1 MGSLEEQ
8 KMKIIGIMV
17 VAAAVTSPLMA
28 QDNPLSQ
35 EAQRAW
41 NRTKRLIVAAAN
53 KMPEEHYGFKP
64 APESQSFGDL
74 VAHTANAAMGSCS
87 GIGGERQRAGVNGGS
102 SKADLVAAID
112 AAMAECDSAYKAL
125 TDSNATDMLAGRR
138 GESPRI
144 GLLYRNT
151 IHIEHE
157 YAQMAVHMRFKGLVP
172 PSSEGR

>member
-1 MGSLEEQ
+1 
-8 KMKIIGIMV
+8 MKKGFLTILA
-17 VAAAVTSPLMA
+17 VAVAIPLAA
-28 QDNPLSQ
+28 QDNSLSQ

-41 NRTKRLIVAAAN
+41 NRTKNFVTAAAA

-74 VAHTANAAMGSCS
+74 VAHTANAAMGACS
-87 GIGGERQRAGVNGGS
+87 GVSGQRRRAGVDGGA
-102 SKADLVAAID
+102 SKADLAA
-112 AAMAECDSAYKAL
+112 ALATAMAECDKAYAA
-125 TDSNATDMLAGRR
+125 TDASNATEMIEGRR
-138 GESPRI
+138 GSSSRL

>member
-1 MGSLEEQ
+1 
-8 KMKIIGIMV
+8 MKILGTMV
-17 VAAAVTSPLMA
+17 VAVAVTSPLMA
-28 QDNPLSQ
+28 QENPLSQ
-35 EAQRAW
+35 EAKRAW
-41 NRTKRLIVAAAN
+41 NRTKNLIVAAAN
-53 KMPEEHYGFKP
+53 KMPEEHYSFKP

-87 GIGGERQRAGVNGGS
+87 GIGGERKRAGVNGSS

-112 AAMAECDSAYKAL
+112 AAMAECDTAYGSL
-125 TDSNATDMLAGRR
+125 TDSNATDMIAGRR
-138 GESPRI
+138 GQSPRI

-157 YAQMAVHMRFKGLVP
+157 YAQMAVHMRFNGLVP

>member
-1 MGSLEEQ
+1 
-8 KMKIIGIMV
+8 MKHLLTIL
-17 VAAAVTSPLMA
+17 VAVGFTCPLTA
-28 QDNPLSQ
+28 QDNPLSG
-35 EAQRAW
+35 EARRAW
-41 NRTKRLIVAAAN
+41 NRTKNLIVAAAN

-87 GIGGERQRAGVNGGS
+87 GISGERKRAGVNGSS
-102 SKADLVAAID
+102 SKADLVAAIA
-112 AAMAECDSAYKAL
+112 AAMAECEVAYGAL
-125 TDSNATDMLAGRR
+125 TDSNATDMIAGRR
-138 GESPRI
+138 GQSPRLA
-144 GLLYRNT
+144 LLYRNT

>member
-1 MGSLEEQ
+1 
-8 KMKIIGIMV
+8 MKTFPSV
-17 VAAAVTSPLMA
+17 LAAVAVACPLMA
-28 QDNPLSQ
+28 QDNPLSG

-41 NRTKRLIVAAAN
+41 NRTKNLIIAAAD

-87 GIGGERQRAGVNGGS
+87 GLSGERKRAGVNGSS
-102 SKADLVAAID
+102 SKAELVAAIA
-112 AAMAECDSAYKAL
+112 AAMAECDKAYGA
-125 TDSNATDMLAGRR
+125 TDDSNATDMIRGRR
-138 GESPRI
+138 GQSSRL
-144 GLLYRNT
+144 GMLYRNT

-157 YAQMAVHMRFKGLVP
+157 YAQMAVHMRFNGLVP